1 MNGQVLNLGTLF
13 NLKHY
18 FLWGPALRSCLVY
31 VKEMH
36 VQGFGV
42 LLFMWGGLDF
52 IMSMQEV
59 DVYYDW
65 FGIYL
70 PDAIYN
76 YSHWIAM
83 ALGSVIFAAGKQ
95 SK

>member
-1 MNGQVLNLGTLF
+1 
-13 NLKHY
+13 
-18 FLWGPALRSCLVY
+18 
-31 VKEMH
+31 
-36 VQGFGV
+36 
-42 LLFMWGGLDF
+42 MWGALDWF
-52 IMSMQEV
+52 MGTEEV

-83 ALGSVIFAAGKQ
+83 ALGSIIFTAGKQ